1 MRYIPVSLATISAC
15 LAVATP
21 ALAQSLTGNVSSPN
35 ISAGDR
41 GVESRTG
48 MDNEGNLAGRVHYDQ
63 AFSGW
68 YKLRFIG
75 AYSRKDGSSVDFS
88 GVTLENW
95 LQWTEESSDGS
106 GISTGATF
114 SYTLPDGAGPDK
126 SAFGLLLADRF
137 AQKWEW
143 RANASADTE
152 VGGGRKEGV
161 NLGSSFQLTRKL
173 NITQAGSSN
182 WRLGAEMFSKY
193 GTTDDIL
200 DLDDQAHQIGPV
212 IDGKWDNGFYLQA
225 ALRAGLTEGSDD
237 FMGKVFIGR
246 KF

>member
-1 MRYIPVSLATISAC
+1 MRYIPVALTTISAC
-15 LAVATP
+15 LAIATP
-21 ALAQSLTGNVSSPN
+21 VWAQSLTGNVSSPK

-48 MDNEGNLAGRVHYDQ
+48 IDDEGNMAGRVHYDQ

-68 YKLRFIG
+68 YKMRLIG
-75 AYSRKDGSSVDFS
+75 AYQRKDGASLDFS
-88 GVTLENW
+88 GVTFENW

-106 GISTGATF
+106 GMNTGATL
-114 SYTLPDGAGPDK
+114 SYTLSDGAKADK
-126 SAFGLLLADRF
+126 TAFGLLLSDRF
-137 AQKWEW
+137 AQSWEW
-143 RANASADTE
+143 RANGSADSE

-161 NLGSSFQLTRKL
+161 NLGTSFQLTRKL
-173 NITQAGSSN
+173 DIVQAGSSN
-182 WRLGAEMFSKY
+182 WRLGGEIFSKY

-225 ALRAGLTEGSDD
+225 AVRAGLTTGSDD